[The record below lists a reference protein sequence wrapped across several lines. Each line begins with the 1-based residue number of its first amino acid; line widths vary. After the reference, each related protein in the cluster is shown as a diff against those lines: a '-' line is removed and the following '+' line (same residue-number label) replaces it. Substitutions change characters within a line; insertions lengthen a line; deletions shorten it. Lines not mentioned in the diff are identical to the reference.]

1 MHDEAWYDDPRQ
13 LLSERTLAFTWV
25 LAGSRRHTSIRMP
38 ALRQNPLDTWGD
50 WGPMHS
56 IKLHATQQ
64 ILVATRSEEA
74 GIEQVS
80 HLRPALVENEQGG
93 MADRGHLRPARLHLE
108 SPMRADERR
117 LTPLVLTLD
126 DGWRGFR
133 YRLGL
138 ADDGRVLKADVGQIP
153 LWQSGGPALRLVAD
167 EQLRS
172 MQWGGLA

>member
-64 ILVATRSEEA
+64 ILVATRSEDA

-80 HLRPALVENEQGG
+80 
-93 MADRGHLRPARLHLE
+93 HLRPARLHLE